1 MSKEIDNFFRDIQN
15 NIIDNFNSLESSKK
29 DVYDDVWNRAD
40 GGGGRSYIIKSGKF
54 FDNCAVNF
62 SSISGNKLPP
72 SALKENTKKN
82 GKFSATGVS
91 VISHPKNPF
100 VPTSHFNIR
109 IFRIFDKKDNLIDFW
124 IGGGYDLTPYFPYQK
139 DCIDW
144 HNNSKEYLANFNR
157 SLYKKFSNNCN
168 KYFYIPHREERRG
181 IGGIFFD
188 NFKQYSLEKSL
199 DLLKMTS
206 HTYINSYMNIAN
218 KRNKCLYNKNHKN
231 FQEYRRGRYVEFN
244 LMYDRGTLF
253 GLQSKG
259 RIKSILSSLPKN
271 VQFHYEIDKEM
282 KKYEKRLLKYINK
295 DWNV

>member
-15 NIIDNFNSLESSKK
+15 NIIDNFNSLEGSKK
-29 DVYDDVWNRAD
+29 DVYDDGWNRPD

-82 GKFSATGVS
+82 GKFTATGVS

-144 HNNSKEYLANFNR
+144 HNNSKEYLDNFNR
-157 SLYKKFSNNCN
+157 SLYEKFSNNCN

-206 HTYINSYMNIAN
+206 LTYIKSYMNIAK
-218 KRNKCLYNKNHKN
+218 KRNKCLYKKTHKN

>member
-1 MSKEIDNFFRDIQN
+1 MLFR
-15 NIIDNFNSLESSKK
+15 S
-29 DVYDDVWNRAD
+29 
-40 GGGGRSYIIKSGKF
+40 
-54 FDNCAVNF
+54 
-62 SSISGNKLPP
+62 KLPP

-206 HTYINSYMNIAN
+206 HTYINSYMNIAIKGTN
-218 KRNKCLYNKNHKN
+218 VYIIRIIRIFKNT
-231 FQEYRRGRYVEFN
+231 EGED
-244 LMYDRGTLF
+244 M
-253 GLQSKG
+253 
-259 RIKSILSSLPKN
+259 
-271 VQFHYEIDKEM
+271 
-282 KKYEKRLLKYINK
+282 
-295 DWNV
+295 

>member
-1 MSKEIDNFFRDIQN
+1 MSKEIDKFFRDIQN
-15 NIIDNFNSLESSKK
+15 NIIDNFNSLEGSKK
-29 DVYDDVWNRAD
+29 DVYDDVWNRPD

-82 GKFSATGVS
+82 GKFTATGVS

-144 HNNSKEYLANFNR
+144 HNNSKEYLGNFNKN
-157 SLYKKFSNNCN
+157 LYKKFSNNCN
-168 KYFYIPHREERRG
+168 KYFYILHREERRG

-206 HTYINSYMNIAN
+206 LTYIKSYMNIAK
-218 KRNKCLYNKNHKN
+218 KRNKCLYKKTHKN

>member
-15 NIIDNFNSLESSKK
+15 NIINNFNSLEHSKK
-29 DVYDDVWNRAD
+29 DVYDDVWNRPD

-72 SALKENTKKN
+72 SALKDNTKKN

-144 HNNSKEYLANFNR
+144 HNNSKEFLANFNR
-157 SLYKKFSNNCN
+157 SLYKK
-168 KYFYIPHREERRG
+168 Y
-181 IGGIFFD
+181 
-188 NFKQYSLEKSL
+188 
-199 DLLKMTS
+199 
-206 HTYINSYMNIAN
+206 
-218 KRNKCLYNKNHKN
+218 
-231 FQEYRRGRYVEFN
+231 
-244 LMYDRGTLF
+244 
-253 GLQSKG
+253 
-259 RIKSILSSLPKN
+259 
-271 VQFHYEIDKEM
+271 
-282 KKYEKRLLKYINK
+282 
-295 DWNV
+295 